1 MVKQKV
7 DGTLPASSAQRQ
19 RFTGKRCNL
28 YLIYIRNTSVSKQK
42 NKAQFLLKKCH
53 YGQIWSVNAVKHCEF
68 CWMTPVLCMRGPP
81 GLRFPIP
88 RPYRYDGVR
97 ERRRFS
103 VPEAPPSRNGS
114 ELVSPPKN
122 LGSTRVETQKG
133 IRYKK
138 MRNRETQGWKAET
151 IQRTSRFNLSMGRS
165 CAA

>member
-7 DGTLPASSAQRQ
+7 DGTLPASFAQRQ

-103 VPEAPPSRNGS
+103 VPEAES
-114 ELVSPPKN
+114 ERFGT
-122 LGSTRVETQKG
+122 GSTTSTWVAQESKH
-133 IRYKK
+133 KK
-138 MRNRETQGWKAET
+138 A
-151 IQRTSRFNLSMGRS
+151 
-165 CAA
+165 